1 MMTIYIFFW
10 LFTKINL
17 ILSSIE
23 GINMNTNDRFE
34 VVYINEQIAINF
46 LGCAKFME
54 DGEIE
59 ENKEYILLLGGFN
72 EENYIDS
79 ALALNVQEMKIRD
92 CELLYQILL
101 NIPNFHSK
109 KNLLLLKLSLE
120 FKQFMIRKIMF
131 IY

>member
-59 ENKEYILLLGGFN
+59 ENKEYILLLG
-72 EENYIDS
+72 D
-79 ALALNVQEMKIRD
+79 LMK
-92 CELLYQILL
+92 
-101 NIPNFHSK
+101 
-109 KNLLLLKLSLE
+109 
-120 FKQFMIRKIMF
+120 KI
-131 IY
+131 I